1 MPLHDRKIV
10 DFPSPTPNPSPT
22 SRDPGDGVNRSKVN
36 SFPEQH
42 QHKPTKTF
50 VPGQARFQI
59 FFVRGGGGGGFKV
72 LSLFYSI
79 YKEGGGVQCFFYTFS
94 REGPTFSRGGDP
106 NANFYRNPY
115 NYNLWFSRG
124 PPIPPPLWIR
134 TWAIWNLGTNLCGL
148 LLSLETPNANLSIVF
163 KRLAK
168 ALISLRR
175 LV

>member
-59 FFVRGGGGGGFKV
+59 FFVRGGGGGGSRSSAYFTVYIKRGV
-72 LSLFYSI
+72 GSNVFFTHFPGRVQLFP
-79 YKEGGGVQCFFYTFS
+79 GGGIQMLISIETHITTTCDF
-94 REGPTFSRGGDP
+94 PGDP
-106 NANFYRNPY
+106 
-115 NYNLWFSRG
+115 LS
-124 PPIPPPLWIR
+124 PPPSGFAHGQFGI
-134 TWAIWNLGTNLCGL
+134 
-148 LLSLETPNANLSIVF
+148 
-163 KRLAK
+163 
-168 ALISLRR
+168 
-175 LV
+175 